1 MTTEAPV
8 HRACAELAIV
18 KCPHL
23 QRNGSA
29 ADLSPFPGGYSI
41 LSAVVG
47 GSLTDDDFRVKIA
60 GRRVVGHL
68 KIAWPQSAI
77 RGGARAEHRA

>member
-8 HRACAELAIV
+8 HRACADLALE

-23 QRNGSA
+23 QRNGCA
-29 ADLSPFPGGYSI
+29 GDLTRFPGGYQI

-47 GSLTDDDFRVKIA
+47 GSLTDEDFGVKIN

-68 KIAWPQSAI
+68 KIAWPENSI
-77 RGGARAEHRA
+77 RVFRREA